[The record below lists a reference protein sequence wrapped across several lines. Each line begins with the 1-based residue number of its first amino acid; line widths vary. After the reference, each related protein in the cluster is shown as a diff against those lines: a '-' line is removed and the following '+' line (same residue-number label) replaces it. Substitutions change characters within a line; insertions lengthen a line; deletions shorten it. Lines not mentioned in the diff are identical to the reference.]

1 MTTPLARRSEEGS
14 RWLLTYADMLTLLL
28 AFFVV
33 MYAISR
39 LDAQKYEA
47 MTIAIRAA
55 FQGDP
60 PIQLPVRRAEPPSI
74 TAPLDP
80 LSPLLRQVTVA
91 LAIDLRANR
100 IQIDHTADAVVLRFP
115 DTILF
120 DRGSADM
127 RTEARFLLS
136 RVGGLIAALPN
147 AIEAEG
153 HSDTLPIQ
161 SSQFPS
167 NWELSVARATAVV
180 RYLVEIQ
187 GVSPLRLAAR
197 GLGENKPLFPNDPVQ
212 GEPRNRRVEIRI
224 LAH

>member
-1 MTTPLARRSEEGS
+1 MSPLARRSEGS
-14 RWLLTYADMLTLLL
+14 PRWLLTYADMITLLL

-33 MYAISR
+33 MYAVSR

-55 FQGDP
+55 FRGGP
-60 PIQLPVRRAEPPSI
+60 PILLPAQHEKSPQPA
-74 TAPLDP
+74 APADP
-80 LSPLLRQVTVA
+80 IPPLLRHVSAA
-91 LAIDLRANR
+91 LAEDLQADR
-100 IQIDHTADAVVLRFP
+100 IQIDPAADAVVLRFP

-120 DRGSADM
+120 DRGSAEM
-127 RTEARFLLS
+127 RNEAQLILS
-136 RVGGLIAALPN
+136 RVGSLIRTLPN

-153 HSDTLPIQ
+153 HSDILPIQ
-161 SSQFPS
+161 SGQFPS

-180 RYLVEIQ
+180 RYLVETQ

-197 GLGENKPLFPNDPVQ
+197 GLGEHKPLFPNDPVH

-224 LAH
+224 LAR